1 MCSQC
6 LLLFQRLKASGHFKP
21 STICRGSAVLCAIA
35 GRGALTW
42 AGVVTCLQLGALCSM
57 AISGRTPGTH
67 PHNLSPH
74 QPGSL
79 WHRHCSRAGPSCT
92 ASGVLSTDSSTGQ
105 PGTAALRLKQPVPHI
120 WGSSAGPGFCR
131 KGVWARFC
139 KDSACSTYLE
149 FHVCLHVW
157 LFTLL
162 LS

>member
-21 STICRGSAVLCAIA
+21 STICRGSAVFCAIA
-35 GRGALTW
+35 GRGALTC
-42 AGVVTCLQLGALCSM
+42 AGAVTRLQLGALCSM
-57 AISGRTPGTH
+57 AISGWTPGTH

-74 QPGSL
+74 QSGSL
-79 WHRHCSRAGPSCT
+79 WHRDCSRAEPSY
-92 ASGVLSTDSSTGQ
+92 TDSSTGQ
-105 PGTAALRLKQPVPHI
+105 PGTRSPAAQTARAPHL